1 MDNQYKQQLLC
12 TFSTLNEYNNTIS
25 NIKLTYFLIDR
36 TVFVFENANNPSE
49 VILTYNVRLQEKQ
62 RKFPL
67 TISIHRKK
75 DTNSLFSINALN
87 KIIMEENNGVLDK
100 TFNIDW
106 ELYRNCLITTTDD
119 GYKTINL
126 NLKKI
131 VRV

>member
-1 MDNQYKQQLLC
+1 MDKRNFQLLC
-12 TFSTLNEYNNTIS
+12 TFSVLDRYQSIIPE
-25 NIKLTYFLIDR
+25 IKKNYFLPDK
-36 TVFVFENANNPSE
+36 VLFVFENINNNTE
-49 VILTYNVRLQEKQ
+49 IVLTYNVRLQEKQ

>member
-1 MDNQYKQQLLC
+1 M
-12 TFSTLNEYNNTIS
+12 
-25 NIKLTYFLIDR
+25 
-36 TVFVFENANNPSE
+36 FVFENANNPSE

>member
-1 MDNQYKQQLLC
+1 MDKRNFQLLC
-12 TFSTLNEYNNTIS
+12 TFSVLDRYQSIIPE
-25 NIKLTYFLIDR
+25 IKKNYFLPDK
-36 TVFVFENANNPSE
+36 VLFVFENINNNTE
-49 VILTYNVRLQEKQ
+49 IVLTYNVRLQEKQ

-131 VRV
+131 VRF